1 MKKFEKENRQQ
12 LYVFIKKQQL
22 TRRNARQ
29 HRLLSTDPDP
39 DPNPKRDVS
48 TVLLHHPITGMTRTL
63 SD

>member
-12 LYVFIKKQQL
+12 LYVFIKKQKL